1 MSARTDG
8 RHGLFFLVVA
18 GTAALGGLL
27 FGYDTGVISGAL
39 LFLQKDFSLTS
50 TMSGVVTSVAL
61 LGAVLGAASGGP
73 LADRLGRRAVM
84 LGTAV
89 IFIAGALIAALAAS
103 LVTLLAGR
111 LLVGI
116 GIGVA
121 SFVAPLYIAEIAPA
135 DRRGA
140 LVSLNQ
146 LAITVG
152 ILLSYLAGYGLSAA
166 GLWRWMFGL
175 GAVPGAVLLLA
186 MLALPET
193 PRWLAGHGRT
203 EEARAVLRRAV
214 ASETDVEAELAVLRR
229 DLTREGH
236 DPGWRGLAEGA
247 VRLPLVIGVGLAI
260 LQQITGINTVIY
272 YAPMIF
278 QAAGFVSAS
287 ASILA
292 TAGIGVVNVLMTL
305 VAIRLIDRRGRRGLL
320 LWGLAGM
327 AASLVVLAA
336 GFAFGA
342 ASGALGMLTTAAL
355 TAYVGFFAIGLG
367 PVFWLLISE
376 IFPLYIRGRA
386 MGVATVANWG
396 FNLIVALTFLDLI
409 DAAGRPATFLI
420 YAGLSVAGW
429 IFTWALVPETR
440 GRTLETIERQW
451 AERGAARTRV

>member
-18 GTAALGGLL
+18 GTAGLGGLL

-61 LGAVLGAASGGP
+61 LGAVVGAASGGP

-84 LGTAV
+84 LGTAA

-103 LVTLLAGR
+103 LATLLAGR

-214 ASETDVEAELAVLRR
+214 ATELDVEAELALLRR

-236 DPGWRGLAEGA
+236 ELGWRGLAEGA
-247 VRLPLVIGVGLAI
+247 VRLPLIIGVGLAI
-260 LQQITGINTVIY
+260 LQQVTGINTVIY

-292 TAGIGVVNVLMTL
+292 TAGVGVVNLLMTL

-342 ASGALGMLTTAAL
+342 ASGALGMLTTVAL

-376 IFPLYIRGRA
+376 IFPLHIRGRA

-396 FNLIVALTFLDLI
+396 FNVIVALTFLDLV
-409 DAAGRPATFLI
+409 DAAGRPVTFLI

-451 AERGAARTRV
+451 AERDAAQPRV